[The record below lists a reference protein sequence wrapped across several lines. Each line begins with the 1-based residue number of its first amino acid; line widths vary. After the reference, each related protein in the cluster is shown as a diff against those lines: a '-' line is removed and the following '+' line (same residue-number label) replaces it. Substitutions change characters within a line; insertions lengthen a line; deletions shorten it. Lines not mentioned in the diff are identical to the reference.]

1 MAEDASISLTIRSL
15 FRGEGFKK
23 ADKAIKDTARS
34 ARSASD
40 AFQKV
45 SASLGTLDGRA
56 GKAATAVNGL
66 LSSFAAGGAGGLAAA
81 GIGIAF
87 NFIIERIQA
96 VGKKAEETARKM
108 KEAFA
113 RAVPAIKAAFSFAN
127 GMRDAN
133 AAGRAGAMASLS
145 GDANAAHAAD
155 VRAIRQNAAI
165 AAAGLDPYAARL
177 VTLRADVEAAKK
189 ARQHGIDEAEARRV
203 QASMGLQ
210 SAVASRRALHKEA
223 GETDE
228 TYKRRIARL
237 EKDIAYYDADKAA
250 ATSFGGRATRWV
262 NGKIYDLAM
271 PKRTRDE
278 AAAELE
284 KARAERLQARQGF
297 LLKGA
302 QLDNDVAA
310 KQAAV
315 RTAAHDVERARA
327 DRSVEV
333 AEAALAAEEKRQ
345 KDAKARAERLK
356 KAEEDRA
363 RHVEDTNRKLKE
375 YDAAIS
381 QARDEAAKQ
390 AALIADMQG
399 AIAGGQS
406 ITDWER
412 GRADAARERGG
423 NLARARR
430 NLLGKMDNAR
440 RRGNDAALAALQ
452 EKLDRLDGKNPA
464 ADREREL
471 EAKRAEL
478 QRQSNEYLKRIA
490 ESMKGLG
497 L

>member
-23 ADKAIKDTARS
+23 ADKAIKDT

-87 NFIIERIQA
+87 NFVIERIQA

-108 KEAFA
+108 KDAFA

-127 GMRDAN
+127 GMRDAD

-145 GDANAAHAAD
+145 GDANAAHAAE
-155 VRAIRQNAAI
+155 VRGIRQNAAI
-165 AAAGLDPYAARL
+165 AAAGLAPDAARL

-210 SAVASRRALHKEA
+210 AAEASRRALHKEA

-228 TYKRRIARL
+228 AYKRRIARL
-237 EKDIAYYDADKAA
+237 EKDIAYYDADKTA
-250 ATSFGGRATRWV
+250 ATSFGGRATRWF

-284 KARAERLQARQGF
+284 KVRAERFRARQGF

-315 RTAAHDVERARA
+315 RTAAHDAERAKA

-356 KAEEDRA
+356 KAEDERA
-363 RHVEDTNRKLKE
+363 RHVEGTNRKLKE
-375 YDAAIS
+375 YDAAIGK
-381 QARDEAAKQ
+381 ARDEAAKQ

-478 QRQSNEYLKRIA
+478 QRQSNEYLKQIA